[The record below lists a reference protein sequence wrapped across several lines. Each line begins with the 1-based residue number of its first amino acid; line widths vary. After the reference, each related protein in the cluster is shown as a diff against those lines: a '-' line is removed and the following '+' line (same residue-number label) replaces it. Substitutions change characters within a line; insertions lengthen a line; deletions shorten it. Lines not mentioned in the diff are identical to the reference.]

1 MRTRAG
7 LFYSAFA
14 LLLLPLPAST
24 LRSQAG
30 HATMTDSAPT
40 TLEEWKALA
49 EDSARRLQDKETELD
64 EFAQSSQELEEDL
77 ERELDQLRGEKA
89 TLEQAVVKV
98 GEQLKA
104 RNVRAPWHLCVLW
117 VFPF

>member
-1 MRTRAG
+1 
-7 LFYSAFA
+7 
-14 LLLLPLPAST
+14 
-24 LRSQAG
+24 
-30 HATMTDSAPT
+30 MTDSAPT

-104 RNVRAPWHLCVLW
+104 RNVRAPWHQCVLR